1 MGVNAPPTH
10 THPLHRLF
18 ELLNKNS
25 GLCIKLQF
33 GETKLSEGIII
44 LISKKK
50 IKPLQIFLDYS
61 TLGDLFPPPIFFT
74 RPNCRNPPNAASVRQ
89 RKTFNNNL
97 FLQNIVSDGAD

>member
-1 MGVNAPPTH
+1 MKTCSETNLHLRREKETCELMPPLPTH
-10 THPLHRLF
+10 THPFHRLF

-61 TLGDLFPPPIFFT
+61 TLGDLSPPHLLYQ
-74 RPNCRNPPNAASVRQ
+74 AQ
-89 RKTFNNNL
+89 L
-97 FLQNIVSDGAD
+97 